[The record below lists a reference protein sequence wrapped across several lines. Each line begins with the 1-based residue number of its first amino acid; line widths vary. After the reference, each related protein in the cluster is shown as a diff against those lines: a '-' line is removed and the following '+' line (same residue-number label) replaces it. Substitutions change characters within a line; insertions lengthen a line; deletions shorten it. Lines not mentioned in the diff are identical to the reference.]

1 LTRVNHGADFE
12 MYGNYLQGLSYDI
25 LPVQDQASENCK
37 SCMNDILLGPKLE
50 NTGF

>member
-1 LTRVNHGADFE
+1 
-12 MYGNYLQGLSYDI
+12 MQISSNYMQGLSYDI

-50 NTGF
+50 NTSF